1 MMKITKK
8 RVVLF
13 LLFIFPLICFL
24 ILSTGKNNFT
34 KLPVISKNVLDISV
48 LDSTKTLKDNIS
60 IVCFLG
66 NDIKQNKGGFFNL
79 NEKIY
84 KKFVAYNKFQIIA
97 IYPEEKELQAQE
109 IKEEIGAFT
118 DMVKWNFISGSKEEI
133 IALHSSF
140 NSTETLSNLYSN
152 SAFLVDKNGDLRGRI
167 NDEDSSN
174 GKLFGYNIR
183 SVSELNSK
191 MKDDVLVLFY
201 EYYAAFKDK
210 NKNKADRKEVG
221 L

>member
-1 MMKITKK
+1 
-8 RVVLF
+8 
-13 LLFIFPLICFL
+13 
-24 ILSTGKNNFT
+24 
-34 KLPVISKNVLDISV
+34 
-48 LDSTKTLKDNIS
+48 
-60 IVCFLG
+60 
-66 NDIKQNKGGFFNL
+66 
-79 NEKIY
+79 
-84 KKFVAYNKFQIIA
+84 
-97 IYPEEKELQAQE
+97 
-109 IKEEIGAFT
+109 
-118 DMVKWNFISGSKEEI
+118 MVKWNFISGSKEEI

-140 NSTETLSNLYSN
+140 NSTDTLSNLYSN
-152 SAFLVDKNGDLRGRI
+152 SAFLVDKKGDLRGRI
-167 NDEDSSN
+167 NDEDRSN